1 MNESNLKWANWSFQS
16 NLSYLNT
23 AFLCKCYTEYWY
35 RCILS
40 VKYIEMMQTKILLFL
55 IFFGGMCYI
64 S

>member
-55 IFFGGMCYI
+55 ILFEGMCYF